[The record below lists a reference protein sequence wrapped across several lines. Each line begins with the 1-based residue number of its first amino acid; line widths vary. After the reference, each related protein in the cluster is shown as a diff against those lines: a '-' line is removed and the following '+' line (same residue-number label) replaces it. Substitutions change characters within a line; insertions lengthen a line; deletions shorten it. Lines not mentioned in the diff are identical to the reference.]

1 MLLEGIQPLKSTV
14 TKLSR
19 LIWLEVTPEKRCK
32 SNQEWKTTF
41 CAWKKIFVVCSTALN
56 RWCYVNTGWLFS
68 LQSFVK
74 FRIFVFDFVL
84 ISARLTASDWLF
96 YLFFFKLACKC
107 CNVINLYRLAYLF
120 CLLFC
125 NCWTICGS
133 FLHLDYLVPYWCGC
147 VLLDD
152 RVQPVLEVICS
163 RMRYISSQIGQTI
176 RIVALSSSLSN
187 AKDVSTWLG
196 CSATTFFNFHP
207 NVRPVPLEMHIQ
219 VAIQSEIFCSEIL
232 GLLLYSHLSRICV
245 IAKCEHDCM
254 ILYLVPFVGAVIL
267 WITVIVFSKLWT
279 IVFTGRL
286 CCICLVVFSCS
297 EFMCCNCFIY
307 PAFCFAVL
315 LPVVTAIDGM
325 FSGSSS

>member
-1 MLLEGIQPLKSTV
+1 M
-14 TKLSR
+14 
-19 LIWLEVTPEKRCK
+19 WLCV
-32 SNQEWKTTF
+32 
-41 CAWKKIFVVCSTALN
+41 A
-56 RWCYVNTGWLFS
+56 GWS
-68 LQSFVK
+68 
-74 FRIFVFDFVL
+74 
-84 ISARLTASDWLF
+84 
-96 YLFFFKLACKC
+96 
-107 CNVINLYRLAYLF
+107 
-120 CLLFC
+120 
-125 NCWTICGS
+125 
-133 FLHLDYLVPYWCGC
+133 
-147 VLLDD
+147 
-152 RVQPVLEVICS
+152 
-163 RMRYISSQIGQTI
+163 
-176 RIVALSSSLSN
+176 
-187 AKDVSTWLG
+187 
-196 CSATTFFNFHP
+196 CSAGAGGDLLSYEVHIITDWTDDSHRGTELVSIQCEGCLDVAWMQCHHLLQLP
-207 NVRPVPLEMHIQ
+207 SERSPVPLEMHIQ